1 LIEIDGRTTKISL
14 PHSGAFDLLG
24 GERIFF
30 NKKIL
35 MKKNK
40 TINAQRALVKL

>member
-30 NKKIL
+30 NKKIFDE
-35 MKKNK
+35 KKQN
-40 TINAQRALVKL
+40 N

>member
-24 GERIFF
+24 GGKGFSLT
-30 NKKIL
+30 KKYL
-35 MKKNK
+35 MKKK
-40 TINAQRALVKL
+40 KQLTHSAR